1 MLQDKVTGEIYPA
14 AVNLWSPMDLSHYI
28 TSNWDNEK
36 NLGEVLKHRIF
47 IYVGS
52 WDTYYLNL
60 PVMKFEENVNGR
72 GGPGWANVT
81 ILPDQPHGGVYQ
93 LRDIFNYLELLENW
107 VKDHAPD
114 GKTPLSAEVTKT
126 SSRGN
131 YWDEILAHG
140 GRQAAI
146 DRQAPPKLSMDGSKV
161 TANAGRWDPGVEL
174 EAHWVIDGKPIEKS
188 FGVYQNQTLFYNLHD
203 GSSLR
208 LDVAGTKRGYETEI
222 RQSNTVRK

>member
-1 MLQDKVTGEIYPA
+1 
-14 AVNLWSPMDLSHYI
+14 MDLSHYI

-93 LRDIFNYLELLENW
+93 LRDIFNYLELLETW

-114 GKTPLSAEVTKT
+114 GKTPLSPEVTKT

-131 YWDEILAHG
+131 YWNEVLAHG
-140 GRQAAI
+140 GRQAAS
-146 DRQAPPKLSMDGSKV
+146 DRQTPPKLVLDGPNV
-161 TANAGRWDPGVEL
+161 AANVGRWDPGVKL
-174 EAHWVIDGKPIEKS
+174 DAQWVVDEKPAGS
-188 FGVYQNQTLFYNLHD
+188 PFGVRQDQTLSYKVPD

-208 LDVAGTKRGYETEI
+208 LDVTGTKRGYETET
-222 RQSNTVRK
+222 RQSNTVNN